1 MTPAG
6 WCRRGGAAG
15 VLAAGRIG
23 GGLCAEGGRVGIW
36 WRRQVV
42 SNTCL
47 YYEYN
52 RLKHHFLVAKLCYTL
67 VF

>member
-36 WRRQVV
+36 WRMAG
-42 SNTCL
+42 S
-47 YYEYN
+47 
-52 RLKHHFLVAKLCYTL
+52 
-67 VF
+67 